1 MPSPL
6 IRTNISFKLDFLLA
20 IYFLYLSNNKHRERE
35 RERVIVRHSVIF
47 LRLVV
52 HILINKDISEERKKV
67 IDDEDDKSEKIYVLI
82 SLHIETTVE
91 CSFKYFFF
99 ETYACFLVVYGP
111 IFYDNSGNI

>member
-35 RERVIVRHSVIF
+35 RERERVIVQHSVIS

-52 HILINKDISEERKKV
+52 HILINKDISEARKKI
-67 IDDEDDKSEKIYVLI
+67 IDDADDKSARERENVL
-82 SLHIETTVE
+82 S
-91 CSFKYFFF
+91 
-99 ETYACFLVVYGP
+99 
-111 IFYDNSGNI
+111 D